1 MNRIILVGNGFDLA
15 HNLPTKYEDFINW
28 YSHERFISLEN
39 NNTQMSADQ
48 LCTLHLCICAVYDD
62 LYWNSSRN
70 LTQYYEKFRNC
81 KTWHD
86 FYIENSTGK
95 YKGHI
100 DLLHNDFKILS
111 NNNSVIY
118 SVKCSHLFENITKS
132 IETTGWVDIENEY
145 YNFLRSFLS
154 EKKYNNPKQL
164 NDELDFIRTKLIEYL
179 TLVQDKYINE
189 GIINEEIGKKI
200 TEPFNKKDL
209 SNETFEY
216 FKKVR
221 KIAPFKSNKETED
234 YIFSKTGQAS
244 PENILI
250 LDFNYTKT
258 ADLYLT
264 KRPYIKIKH
273 IHGDLEN
280 SDSVIFGY
288 GDELDRDYKELS
300 RLNNNELLRNIKSI
314 KYLESSN
321 YRSILSFIGW
331 EKFQIYIMGHS
342 CGNSDRTLLN
352 TLFEHEN
359 CASIK
364 PFYHKSKNGKDN
376 YLDIVQ
382 NISRNFT
389 DMKLMRDRVVNKEF
403 CEPLPQNNSTKKQE
417 I

>member
-39 NNTQMSADQ
+39 NYTQMSADQ
-48 LCTLHLCICAVYDD
+48 LCTLNLCISAAYDD
-62 LYWNSSRN
+62 LFPNHPRN

-100 DLLHNDFKILS
+100 DLLHNDFELLY
-111 NNNSVIY
+111 NNSVIY

-132 IETTGWVDIENEY
+132 IETKGWVDIENEY
-145 YNFLRSFLS
+145 YNFLRSFLTGTR
-154 EKKYNNPKQL
+154 YDNPKQL
-164 NDELDFIRTKLIEYL
+164 NNELDFLRTKLIEYL

-189 GIINEEIGKKI
+189 GIINEEIAKKI
-200 TEPFNKKDL
+200 KEPFNKKDL
-209 SNETFEY
+209 SVETRRY
-216 FKKVR
+216 FKKVT
-221 KIAPFKSNKETED
+221 KPGIFKSFGTIAEYN
-234 YIFSKTGQAS
+234 FSITTHPQ

-258 ADLYLT
+258 ADLYSN
-264 KRPYIKIKH
+264 KYNIDINH
-273 IHGDLEN
+273 IHGDLKHPE
-280 SDSVIFGY
+280 SVIFGY
-288 GDELDRDYKELS
+288 GDELDRDYKDLA
-300 RLNNNELLRNIKSI
+300 RLNDNEYLRNIKSI

-342 CGNSDRTLLN
+342 CGNSDRTLMN

-364 PFYHKSKNGKDN
+364 PFYYQSKNGEDN

-389 DMKLMRDRVVNKEF
+389 DMKLMRDRVVNKKF
-403 CEPLPQNNSTKKQE
+403 CEPLPQNDSKEKQE
-417 I
+417 L

>member
-28 YSHERFISLEN
+28 YYQERFRSLEN
-39 NNTQMSADQ
+39 ENTQISKDP
-48 LCTLHLCICAVYDD
+48 LCKLDLSVCGVYDD
-62 LYWNSSRN
+62 LFPNSPRK
-70 LTQYYEKFRNC
+70 LTPYYEKFRNC

-145 YNFLRSFLS
+145 YNFLCSFLS
-154 EKKYNNPKQL
+154 EKKYDNPKQL

-179 TLVQDKYINE
+179 TFVENECINE
-189 GIINEEIGKKI
+189 KIFNEDISKKI
-200 TEPFNKKDL
+200 LEPINKADL
-209 SNETFEY
+209 SNEATEY
-216 FKKVR
+216 FKKVTKFEGDDFLKKNVDYEF
-221 KIAPFKSNKETED
+221 KITEHP
-234 YIFSKTGQAS
+234 Q
-244 PENILI
+244 PENTLI

-258 ADLYLT
+258 ADLYSN
-264 KRPYIKIKH
+264 KYNIDINH
-273 IHGDLEN
+273 IHGDLEHPE
-280 SDSVIFGY
+280 SVIFGY
-288 GDELDRDYKELS
+288 GDELDRDYKELA
-300 RLNNNELLRNIKSI
+300 RLNDNEYLRNIKSI

-321 YRSILSFIGW
+321 YRKILSFIGW

-342 CGNSDRTLLN
+342 CGNSDRTLMN

-364 PFYHKSKNGKDN
+364 PFYYQSKNGKDN

-389 DMKLMRDRVVNKEF
+389 DMKLMRDRVVNKKL
-403 CEPLPQNNSTKKQE
+403 CEPLPQNDSTKKQE

>member
-28 YSHERFISLEN
+28 YSQERLNGFEN
-39 NNTQMSADQ
+39 NKTKISKDI
-48 LCTLHLCICAVYDD
+48 LCTLEMKKTDD
-62 LYWNSSRN
+62 IRRDVPSNKV
-70 LTQYYEKFRNC
+70 TIKDI
-81 KTWHD
+81 TD
-86 FYIENSTGK
+86 FYAFYYCHTWDDFTTANKDGK
-95 YKGHI
+95 FKGLL
-100 DLLHNDFKILS
+100 DLIKKPIGKFSIT
-111 NNNSVIY
+111 
-118 SVKCSHLFENITKS
+118 CSHLFENITKS

-154 EKKYNNPKQL
+154 ESKYNNPKQL

-352 TLFEHEN
+352 TLFEHKN

-364 PFYHKSKNGKDN
+364 PFYYQSKDGDDN
-376 YLDIVQ
+376 YLDIDQ

-403 CEPLPQNNSTKKQE
+403 CEPLPQNDSKEKQE
-417 I
+417 K